1 MSNRYL
7 DLRGATGRAAP
18 LVVLRCAALL
28 AVLMWLLPV
37 CAHSTE
43 EAARTTPAA
52 APGTAPAPAASVPG
66 AAPADSVPGTS
77 VPTASGPGDP
87 PAATDAARA
96 FRAGD
101 VHDCPDREHRPGD
114 THCRPAAKAVASTAS
129 GVPVPPPRATDVTGA
144 GRDGLSPPCRGAP
157 DVLVHT
163 PGIHRLGIQ
172 RI

>member
-37 CAHSTE
+37 CTHSAE
-43 EAARTTPAA
+43 EAVRTTPAA
-52 APGTAPAPAASVPG
+52 APAAPAPAASVPG
-66 AAPADSVPGTS
+66 SAPADSVPGTS

-87 PAATDAARA
+87 PAAAAAARA

-101 VHDCPDREHRPGD
+101 VHDCPDLEHRPGD
-114 THCRPAAKAVASTAS
+114 THCRPAAKAVASTASS

-144 GRDGLSPPCRGAP
+144 GRDGLSPPCRGTP
-157 DVLVHT
+157 DVLVRT